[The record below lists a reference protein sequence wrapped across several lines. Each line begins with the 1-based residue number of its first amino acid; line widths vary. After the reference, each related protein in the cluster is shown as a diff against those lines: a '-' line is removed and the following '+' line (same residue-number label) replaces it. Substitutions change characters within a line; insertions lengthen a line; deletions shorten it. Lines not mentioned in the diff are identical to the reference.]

1 MTETSDPA
9 LTRCLNCGAEV
20 TGQYCAHCGQRARGR
35 LISLW
40 ELLREGFGDLLDL
53 DSRLWQTLIPLA
65 IRPGALTRDYLL
77 GRRARYMP
85 PFRMYLVLSL
95 TFFLIAFFDPYD
107 ELGILF
113 EAPELQDAQTT
124 TAEQGAETAD
134 VSFGDEEEA
143 EPGLQVNFGDEADL
157 EAGFQVNFGDDD
169 EDADDCALE
178 GYDSSDWPVWLAE
191 RFTEERVRAACLNIV
206 ANEGEGW
213 QGVFDRMIENVPTG
227 LFILLPVMGFVLLVL
242 HPLSR
247 RYYVEHLLFVLHYHS
262 FVFLLLS
269 VEILLVRIIAAIG
282 LPDAIGEVTEF
293 ATTVYI
299 PVYLYKSLR
308 RVYGQGHLLTIGKF
322 IFLCLCYAIGLALI
336 VGISGLIA
344 AFSV

>member
-1 MTETSDPA
+1 MTETSDPT
-9 LTRCLNCGAEV
+9 LTSCLNCGAEV
-20 TGQYCAHCGQRARGR
+20 TGQYCAQCGQRARGR

-40 ELLREGFGDLLDL
+40 ELLREGFGDLLDI

-65 IRPGALTRDYLL
+65 VRPGALTRDYLL

-113 EAPELQDAQTT
+113 EAPAVQDAQTT
-124 TAEQGAETAD
+124 TEQGAESAD
-134 VSFGDEEEA
+134 VSSGDEAEEA
-143 EPGLQVNFGDEADL
+143 EPSLQVNFGDEADL

-169 EDADDCALE
+169 EENCALE
-178 GYDSSDWPVWLAE
+178 GYDSSDWPVWLAQ

-227 LFILLPVMGFVLLVL
+227 LFLLLPVMGFVLLLL

-269 VEILLVRIIAAIG
+269 VEILLVRFIGAVG
-282 LPDAIGEVTEF
+282 LPDAIGEATEF

-299 PVYLYKSLR
+299 PVYLYKSMR
-308 RVYGQGHLLTIGKF
+308 KVYGQGHLLTIGKF
-322 IFLCLCYAIGLALI
+322 LLLCLCYAIGLAVI

>member
-1 MTETSDPA
+1 MTAESDPDPH
-9 LTRCLNCGAEV
+9 RCLNCDAIIR
-20 TGQYCAHCGQRARGR
+20 GQYCGNCGQRARGR

-53 DSRLWQTLIPLA
+53 DSRLWRTLIPLA
-65 IRPGALTRDYLL
+65 IRPGQLTRDYLL

-95 TFFLIAFFDPYD
+95 AFFLIAFFDPYD
-107 ELGILF
+107 KLGIFF
-113 EAPELQDAQTT
+113 EAPDAQPEQD
-124 TAEQGAETAD
+124 TAANLA
-134 VSFGDEEEA
+134 
-143 EPGLQVNFGDEADL
+143 
-157 EAGFQVNFGDDD
+157 DDD
-169 EDADDCALE
+169 SSGVQVTIDGVDEDLDCTLDD
-178 GYDSSDWPVWLAE
+178 YDASDWPAWLAQ
-191 RFTEERVRAACLNIV
+191 RFTKERVQAACLNIV
-206 ANEGEGW
+206 ADGGDGW

-262 FVFLLLS
+262 FVFLLLTT
-269 VEILLVRIIAAIG
+269 EILFLHLSAFLG
-282 LPDAIGEVTEF
+282 LPDAIDQVTEF
-293 ATTVYI
+293 AASVYI

-308 RVYGQGHLLTIGKF
+308 RVYGQGHWLTALKF
-322 IFLCLCYAIGLALI
+322 MTLSACYAVGLAVI
-336 VGISGLIA
+336 VGISALIA

>member
-1 MTETSDPA
+1 MTQASDP
-9 LTRCLNCGAEV
+9 TSPRCLNCEARIS
-20 TGQYCAHCGQRARGR
+20 GQYCANCGQRARGR

-53 DSRLWQTLIPLA
+53 DSRLWRTLIPLA

-77 GRRARYMP
+77 GRRARFMP

-95 TFFLIAFFDPYD
+95 AFFLIAFFDPYD

-113 EAPELQDAQTT
+113 EAPVADTELAEESELAADAPDD
-124 TAEQGAETAD
+124 AD
-134 VSFGDEEEA
+134 PEPSLQISIGDE
-143 EPGLQVNFGDEADL
+143 DETL
-157 EAGFQVNFGDDD
+157 E
-169 EDADDCALE
+169 CSLE
-178 GYDSSDWPVWLAE
+178 GYDSSDWPAWMAQ
-191 RFTEERVRAACLNIV
+191 RFTKERIQAACLNI
-206 ANEGEGW
+206 AAEGGTGW

-227 LFILLPVMGFVLLVL
+227 LFILLPVMGLVLLAL
-242 HPLSR
+242 HPLSK

-269 VEILLVRIIAAIG
+269 VEILFLHISAALS
-282 LPDAIGEVTEF
+282 LPGAIEEFTEF
-293 ATTVYI
+293 AATVYI
-299 PVYLYKSLR
+299 PVYLYKSMR

-322 IFLCLCYAIGLALI
+322 IVLVLCYAIGLALI